1 MNKQNNKLTAVLV
14 WAAVFAFAM
23 WLAVVL
29 AGEWQNG
36 IGIFEYIERLS
47 ETGNPFALNFNKH
60 TLRFMFIFAGLYGLM
75 VSAYYANRLK
85 KREGEEHGSAVWGNA
100 NQVNKQFSQDK
111 KTDIILTQNVRL
123 GLDTHKHRRNLNVLV
138 VGGSGAGKSRFYVRP
153 NIMQLNTSFVVTDPK
168 SELLKSTGHLL
179 KKKGYE
185 IKVLNLVNFGESDSY
200 NPFMYIRD
208 DKDVIKLINNLIAN
222 TTPKSARESD
232 PFWTKAETALLQALM
247 FYLVYEA
254 PKYEQNFSM
263 IMTMLEYA
271 GASEED
277 ENMESALDM
286 LFGKLEL
293 TNPTHIALKQYKVF
307 KKAAGKTA
315 KSILVS
321 CAVRLA
327 AFNLKQIKN
336 ITNHDEMDIA
346 NLARKKT
353 AIFAVV
359 PDNDSSFNYI
369 IGMLYTQ
376 VFQEMYYQADHV
388 HGGML
393 PIPLHV
399 CMDEF
404 SNIALPDE
412 FDKVLS
418 TMRSRGISA
427 SIILQN
433 LAQLKGLF
441 KASQSAW
448 ETIVGNCDS
457 FLYLGGNEK
466 STHDYVSKLLGKSTI
481 NLKTHN
487 RTKGRSGSFTTNYQL
502 SGRELLTPDE
512 VRLLDNEYA
521 VLFIRGAK
529 PVMDKKYNLLSHP
542 NIALTTDGNEMPYIH
557 NDGIKTVD
565 LVDAIDLNRAE
576 EYQLID

>member
-1 MNKQNNKLTAVLV
+1 MKKQTNKLTAVLI
-14 WAAVFAFAM
+14 WAAVFVFVM
-23 WLAVVL
+23 WLSVVL
-29 AGEWQNG
+29 AGKWQSG
-36 IGIFEYIERLS
+36 IGILEYIERLS
-47 ETGNPFALNFNKH
+47 EIGNPFTLNFNEH
-60 TLRFMFIFAGLYGLM
+60 TLRFMLIFACLYGLM

-123 GLDTHKHRRNLNVLV
+123 GLDTYKHRRNLNVLV

-168 SELLKSTGHLL
+168 SELLKSTGYLL

-185 IKVLNLVNFGESDSY
+185 IKVLNLVNFNESDSY

-232 PFWTKAETALLQALM
+232 PFWTKSETALLQALM

-277 ENMESALDM
+277 ETMESALDM
-286 LFGKLEL
+286 LFNKLEL

-336 ITNHDEMDIA
+336 ITNQDEMDIA
-346 NLARKKT
+346 NLAKRKT
-353 AIFAVV
+353 AIFAVL

-369 IGMLYTQ
+369 IGLLYTQ

-388 HGGML
+388 YGGRL

-399 CMDEF
+399 CLDEF
-404 SNIALPDE
+404 ANVALPDE

-441 KASQSAW
+441 KSSQNAW
-448 ETIVGNCDS
+448 ETIVANCDS

-487 RTKGRSGSFTTNYQL
+487 RTKGRSGSYTTNYQL

-512 VRLLDNEYA
+512 VRLLDNDYA

-542 NIALTTDGNEMPYIH
+542 NIVLTTDGNEVPYIH
-557 NDGIKTVD
+557 NNGIKTVD
-565 LVDAIDLNRAE
+565 LVDAIELDRAE